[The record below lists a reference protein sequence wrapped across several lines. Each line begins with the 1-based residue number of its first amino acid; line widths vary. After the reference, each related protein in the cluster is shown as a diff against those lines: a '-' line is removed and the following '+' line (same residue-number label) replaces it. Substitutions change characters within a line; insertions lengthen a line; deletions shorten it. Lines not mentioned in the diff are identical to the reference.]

1 MIASEQI
8 SVLFVKIPL
17 LLLRKIRAIAACQDL
32 LTRLYKI
39 QLQSGQ
45 LILQIRRCGK
55 IMRSVE
61 PLSFLFHSPQLFIV
75 LLSSGLQT
83 LHGGI
88 LDQAHSMRQKEG
100 SLSLPDM
107 RLCHS
112 FLFWHFLLHYF
123 TAPVIPFAKLF
134 CKHRKMIAVG
144 SVQINTPS
152 ISIP

>member
-8 SVLFVKIPL
+8 SVLFVKIPF
-17 LLLRKIRAIAACQDL
+17 LLLRE
-32 LTRLYKI
+32 
-39 QLQSGQ
+39 SGQ
-45 LILQIRRCGK
+45 KPPSRTFSHGCTKSSFRRVSSYCRYAGAENNAV
-55 IMRSVE
+55 RRTAVLPVPFSAALRCASVVW
-61 PLSFLFHSPQLFIV
+61 PLVPPWR
-75 LLSSGLQT
+75 
-83 LHGGI
+83 I